1 MSRVAKQPITIPEGV
16 KVELNDNLVSVSGK
30 NGSMEFELVKDVTVD
45 ISENEVLVS
54 YGDYQ
59 ESVAMGGTT
68 RAILNNMVV
77 GVSQGFEKK
86 LELVGVGYRAKA
98 SGKTLDLTLGFSHP
112 IKYELP
118 ESVSAET
125 PSQTEIVLKS
135 HDKQVLGQV
144 ASEIR
149 AFRPPEPY
157 KGKGVKY
164 SDERIKRKEA
174 KKSGRWCLMSIKNES
189 RLRRA
194 KKTRMRIKS
203 QDLPRLT
210 VFKSSQHIYAQI
222 IDSSGAK
229 VLAATSTLDKSIKS
243 KGRSVQSAK
252 EVGEKIADLSIKNG
266 IKKVIFDRSGYRYHG
281 RIKMIAEAAR
291 EKGLEI

>member
-112 IKYELP
+112 NI
-118 ESVSAET
+118 
-125 PSQTEIVLKS
+125 
-135 HDKQVLGQV
+135 
-144 ASEIR
+144 
-149 AFRPPEPY
+149 
-157 KGKGVKY
+157 
-164 SDERIKRKEA
+164 
-174 KKSGRWCLMSIKNES
+174 
-189 RLRRA
+189 
-194 KKTRMRIKS
+194 
-203 QDLPRLT
+203 
-210 VFKSSQHIYAQI
+210 
-222 IDSSGAK
+222 
-229 VLAATSTLDKSIKS
+229 
-243 KGRSVQSAK
+243 
-252 EVGEKIADLSIKNG
+252 
-266 IKKVIFDRSGYRYHG
+266 
-281 RIKMIAEAAR
+281 
-291 EKGLEI
+291 

>member
-1 MSRVAKQPITIPEGV
+1 MSRVAKQPIIIPEGV

-30 NGSMEFELVKDVTVD
+30 NGFMEFELVKDVTVD

-59 ESVAMGGTT
+59 ESVAMAGTT

-174 KKSGRWCLMSIKNES
+174 KKAAG
-189 RLRRA
+189 
-194 KKTRMRIKS
+194 
-203 QDLPRLT
+203 
-210 VFKSSQHIYAQI
+210 
-222 IDSSGAK
+222 GA
-229 VLAATSTLDKSIKS
+229 
-243 KGRSVQSAK
+243 
-252 EVGEKIADLSIKNG
+252 
-266 IKKVIFDRSGYRYHG
+266 
-281 RIKMIAEAAR
+281 
-291 EKGLEI
+291 